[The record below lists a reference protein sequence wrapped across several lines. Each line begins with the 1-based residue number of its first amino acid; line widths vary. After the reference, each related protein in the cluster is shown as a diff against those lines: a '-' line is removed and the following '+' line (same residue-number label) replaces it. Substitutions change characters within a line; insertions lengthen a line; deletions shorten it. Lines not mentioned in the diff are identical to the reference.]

1 MITRQPNSV
10 GLITRCDS
18 GGLASQLLEI
28 HRHIEPDLT
37 LNVIFGDDA
46 RGPEDLMRFG
56 PPSETVWHARRTCP
70 PDLLA
75 DFASRVST
83 VMVVESP
90 YCQNGLDVMRSAG
103 ARVVLLANPE
113 LYADYDHGKPS
124 ELYVP
129 TCWNLMPGDD
139 LALHLPQPVALD
151 RFPYRPIRDHCSTFV
166 HQTAPA
172 MLDRN
177 GTRTVL
183 RACEYVTAPCRL
195 IITGNLGPHI
205 APAEVPTRI
214 GLVDVELWPE
224 VHDDYWRAWPAA
236 ADCLLSPRRYGGLSL
251 PVLEA
256 AAQGMPSLM
265 SGVMPQIMWPSVIP
279 VPTSLRETVPMKGGP
294 VHVWTV
300 DPQDLAR
307 AMDACVRDEHW
318 ADRSKA
324 AYSWAVDNS
333 WGALLPHWQEVLRNG

>member
-1 MITRQPNSV
+1 MITRMPNSV

-28 HRHIEPDLT
+28 HRHIRPELT
-37 LNVIFGDDA
+37 LNVIFGADA
-46 RGPEDLMRFG
+46 RGPEDAGRFG
-56 PPSETVWHARRTCP
+56 LPSETVWHARRTIP

-75 DFASRVST
+75 DFASRVTT

-90 YCQNGLDVMRSAG
+90 YCKDGLDIMRMAG

-113 LYADYDHGKPS
+113 LHSPWDHGDPS

-129 TCWNLMPGDD
+129 TCWNLAPND
-139 LALHLPQPVALD
+139 LPAEHLPQPVALD
-151 RFPYRPIRDHCSTFV
+151 RFPYRPTRDRCRTFV

-183 RACEYVTAPCRL
+183 RACEYVTQPCRL
-195 IITGNLGPHI
+195 IITGHLGPNI
-205 APAEVPTRI
+205 APSEVPSRI
-214 GLVDVELWPE
+214 GVVDVEWCPD
-224 VHDDYWRAWPAA
+224 VQDDYWKAWPADG
-236 ADCLLSPRRYGGLSL
+236 DCLVSPRRYGGLSL
-251 PVLEA
+251 PILEA
-256 AAQGMPSLM
+256 AAQGMPTLA
-265 SGVMPQIMWPSVIP
+265 SGVMPQVMWDSVIP

-300 DPQDLAR
+300 DPHDLAR

-318 ADRSKA
+318 AERSKA
-324 AYSWAVDNS
+324 AYGWAVDNS
-333 WGALLPHWQEVLRNG
+333 WGTLLPRWEEVLRG